1 MFQLL
6 QSLVAGSSLSLSLT
20 GNKDDTITV
29 IVAPKGDGPLAQP
42 LVLTATAAD
51 LDAEFHSV
59 VSSYVNA
66 RKGLAE
72 QIEATTAVIE
82 AAKKQSA
89 AQAVSAITKKPS
101 SPGKATTAATP
112 ESSDLDDEDEDADA
126 DSSGSKAAPAT
137 PAASGDSLV
146 DNLFA

>member
-6 QSLVAGSSLSLSLT
+6 QSLVAGTSLSLSLT
-20 GNKDDTITV
+20 GNKDGTITV

-42 LVLTATAAD
+42 LVLTATAAE
-51 LDAEFHSV
+51 LDAEFSDV
-59 VSSYVNA
+59 VASYVSA
-66 RKGLAE
+66 RKSLAE
-72 QIEATTAVIE
+72 QVEATTAVIE

-89 AQAVSAITKKPS
+89 EQAVSAITKKS
-101 SPGKATTAATP
+101 SSSGTTTTAATP
-112 ESSDLDDEDEDADA
+112 ESSDLDDDDDDEDA

-137 PAASGDSLV
+137 PAASTDSLV

>member
-6 QSLVAGSSLSLSLT
+6 HSLVAGTSLSLSLT
-20 GNKDDTITV
+20 GNKDGTMTV
-29 IVAPKGDGPLAQP
+29 VVAPKGDGPLAQP
-42 LVLTATAAD
+42 LVLTATAAE
-51 LDAEFHSV
+51 LDAEFHEV

-72 QIEATTAVIE
+72 QIEATTAVID

-89 AQAVSAITKKPS
+89 AQAVSAITK
-101 SPGKATTAATP
+101 SPAAGEP
-112 ESSDLDDEDEDADA
+112 AKREASESSDQDDEDDDA
-126 DSSGSKAAPAT
+126 DSTGTPAAPA
-137 PAASGDSLV
+137 PSGASADSLV

>member
-6 QSLVAGSSLSLSLT
+6 QTLVAGSSLSLSLT

-42 LVLTATAAD
+42 LVLTATAVE

-59 VSSYVNA
+59 VSSYVAA

-72 QIEATTAVIE
+72 QVEATAAVIE
-82 AAKKQSA
+82 AAKKASA
-89 AQAVSAITKKPS
+89 AQAVAAITKKS
-101 SPGKATTAATP
+101 SSSGTTTTAATP
-112 ESSDLDDEDEDADA
+112 ESSDLDDDDEDA

-137 PAASGDSLV
+137 PAASADALV

>member
-6 QSLVAGSSLSLSLT
+6 QSLVAGTSLSLSLT
-20 GNKDDTITV
+20 GNKDGTITV

-42 LVLTATAAD
+42 LVLTATAAE

-59 VSSYVNA
+59 VSSYVSA

-72 QIEATTAVIE
+72 QVEATAAVIE

-89 AQAVSAITKKPS
+89 AEAVSAVTKKPS
-101 SPGKATTAATP
+101 SPGKTTTAATP
-112 ESSDLDDEDEDADA
+112 ESSDLDDEDA

-137 PAASGDSLV
+137 PAASADALV